1 MIHNMTGGGAGL
13 KLKVI
18 GGIKPITG
26 DTLIWDCD
34 TTGLITVGGTFAKV
48 SDITPSLADLS
59 KGGSIYLYA
68 GGALVQTME
77 LTVSEES
84 TGVLLVSGSGFV
96 ILSDGLGYGG
106 KVFPEAGIYLPTD
119 SGATEIVVQI
129 NGYTG
134 FGGTVSKENTIWVD
148 NGSDTLNWDGQGN
161 YLVWF
166 DNPLYWAT
174 NDVLTY
180 ADLSNGFSGVLRD
193 KSTGAETAFT
203 ESDFTLSTEYGGLC
217 LKNSSGYYLYSGE
230 GTEINSRAGTYLGV
244 VDNCYIAS
252 ITVPG
257 FTFYIDISAYAFSAD
272 EPASPAEGMVWVKT
286 ATESTTPINVD
297 KKNSVILYP
306 QTAQQYVSGAWVGKT
321 AQVYT
326 NGAWH
331 ELWDGYYYKLGETYE
346 AITGGYSAG
355 TSLAKVTFNSNNMV
369 ITQASG
375 TGAGNVVATVET
387 VDVTDVNTLV
397 FDCLADSTDLCSVG
411 VGSVRDN
418 WNNYIATAK
427 VNNTARALVTLDVS
441 SITGEVYILL
451 KAWFNS
457 STYKGNL
464 TVYNIYK
471 Q

>member
-18 GGIKPITG
+18 GGTSAPESPADNTLWVNT
-26 DTLIWDCD
+26 DT
-34 TTGLITVGGTFAKV
+34 A
-48 SDITPSLADLS
+48 
-59 KGGSIYLYA
+59 
-68 GGALVQTME
+68 
-77 LTVSEES
+77 
-84 TGVLLVSGSGFV
+84 
-96 ILSDGLGYGG
+96 
-106 KVFPEAGIYLPTD
+106 
-119 SGATEIVVQI
+119 I
-129 NGYTG
+129 NG
-134 FGGTVSKENTIWVD
+134 
-148 NGSDTLNWDGQGN
+148 
-161 YLVWF
+161 
-166 DNPLYWAT
+166 
-174 NDVLTY
+174 
-180 ADLSNGFSGVLRD
+180 
-193 KSTGAETAFT
+193 
-203 ESDFTLSTEYGGLC
+203 
-217 LKNSSGYYLYSGE
+217 
-230 GTEINSRAGTYLGV
+230 
-244 VDNCYIAS
+244 
-252 ITVPG
+252 
-257 FTFYIDISAYAFSAD
+257 YAFSAE
-272 EPASPAEGMVWVKT
+272 EPASPAEGMVWFKT

-297 KKNSVILYP
+297 KKNTVILYP
-306 QTAQQYVSGAWVGKT
+306 QTAQQYVSGAWVGKI

-326 NGAWH
+326 DGAWH

-375 TGAGNVVATVET
+375 NSAGNVVATVET

-397 FDCLADSTDLCSVG
+397 FDCLADSTDACSVG

-457 STYKGNL
+457 ATGKGKL